1 MKEVASQ
8 DGLLIHFLMRLDLFL
23 KSSRLVPR
31 RSLAQEFIKAGR
43 ILVNGTKGKAGRDV
57 GEGDTIEIRKHSGTT
72 VVRVNAIPDKKQF
85 SKNEAPGLYD
95 VVSETRTEKDDLGL

>member
-1 MKEVASQ
+1 
-8 DGLLIHFLMRLDLFL
+8 MRLDLFL

-43 ILVNGTKGKAGRDV
+43 ILVNGTKGKSGRDV

-72 VVRVNAIPDKKQF
+72 VVRVNEIPDKKQF
-85 SKNEAPGLYD
+85 SKKEAPELYELI
-95 VVSETRTEKDDLGL
+95 SETQSDESDLGL

>member
-1 MKEVASQ
+1 
-8 DGLLIHFLMRLDLFL
+8 MRLDLFL

-43 ILVNGTKGKAGRDV
+43 ISVNGTAGKAGRDV

-72 VVRVNAIPDKKQF
+72 VVLVRDIPDKKQF
-85 SKNEAPGLYD
+85 SKKEAPELYE
-95 VVSETRTEKDDLGL
+95 VVSESQAPEDDLNL